1 MAGRSAPGSRAQ
13 LSVGLPNPSDFGGR
27 YNVVIPSSYTIYD
40 MDENEIGF
48 IRQMTINYSRRTEAV
63 RHLNGWD
70 AGRIVQIG
78 WGPMDPVS
86 LSAQGFVLYT
96 SDLLDPQTTLG
107 RLAKARG
114 IPVIEILNAQR
125 IPFDIIMDAV
135 HPTTGTGLRVKFGE
149 CVVSRY
155 NYTVNI
161 ENVHV
166 TDAVDMVAA
175 FVEELTATAEPV
187 PNPPG

>member
-1 MAGRSAPGSRAQ
+1 MAGKAPGRRSQ
-13 LSVGLPNPSDFGGR
+13 LGVSLPPPDAFGGR
-27 YNVVIPSSYTIYD
+27 YNIAIPSSYTIYD

-48 IRQMTINYSRRTEAV
+48 IRQLSVNYNRRTEAV
-63 RHLNGWD
+63 RHLNAWD

-78 WGPMDPVS
+78 WGPMEPIS

-96 SDLLDPQTTLG
+96 ADLLDPQTTLG
-107 RLAKARG
+107 RLAKAAG
-114 IPVIEILNAQR
+114 IPVIEILNSQR

-135 HPTTGTGLRVKFGE
+135 HPSTGRGLRVKFGE

-161 ENVHV
+161 DNVHV
-166 TDAVDMVAA
+166 TDTVDMVAVY
-175 FVEELTATAEPV
+175 VEEFTASGEPV
-187 PNPPG
+187 PNPPA